1 MRIRRRRS
9 ILTGLGIA
17 LAAAMLVAALVVSDS
32 LGFGFDRAARAS
44 DLPDIIVRFDPQSA
58 SRVAQRIAALPDVA
72 AYTVRTEVT
81 DVGLQTADEF
91 AGDGSVEVVGR
102 GRRGYAIVAG
112 RDVTGPGQ
120 VVVERGLADAW
131 HLSLGGALQIDGL
144 GTERIVGFS
153 ESPDNVAYPL
163 AVPRVYVSDRATGPL
178 AADLAEIWLR
188 DPRNLNEVLVQA
200 RATSYGLHGLRF
212 VTRSG
217 VRVLLDQ
224 AAGIVIDLLVA
235 LSLIALA
242 TASVM
247 LAASA
252 RAEVQRRL
260 AAIGVRRAVGASR
273 AHLAGT
279 QAFEAL
285 FVAAPAATIG
295 AVAGALA
302 TYGPTTRLLVL
313 LNEPAPGAALAPA
326 LAAAWLVAIAIP
338 VLAAAWPAWR
348 AAGRPPVA
356 LLHGAELGAGAR
368 RSTRLSAPR
377 AGLTVLGARLV
388 GARRTRLVATVAA
401 LGFSTAFVLLML
413 ALASALSSLETDPQA
428 LGKHYQLTANLPASA
443 VPRVRRIPGVQAVA
457 PRYEEEAVDSY
468 SLGET
473 IDVIAYPGNHTV
485 FEAPPL
491 VSGTRLRGDGEAEVG
506 LGLAQA
512 LGLSPGSTL
521 AIELESGRELRLR
534 VAGVVSS
541 LDHDGRVAYVPA
553 AALLAADPSAASDEQ
568 LAVVLRPGANAAAV
582 SADARIDGGARH
594 RRGRPWRAARRRAP
608 LDPARDRDRRRPRLP
623 VRAHPGMC
631 AHGPGAP
638 AHGVGAARVRRRRR
652 RGPAATRRRG
662 DRARAAGGRD
672 RDPARAARARP
683 RAVAPG
689 RELRDPAAR
698 RELVRDRRRAG
709 GLGARRRDRRGVGG
723 AADHARER
731 DRGDAR
737 AVSLTRREAIVLGA
751 GALLA
756 AGCGSARSTAAG
768 SGSTL
773 ASTWAT
779 LAAPARSRPVPA
791 RRWSHAPSSVRF
803 APPRA

>member
-1 MRIRRRRS
+1 MRVRRRRS
-9 ILTGLGIA
+9 LLTGLGVA

-32 LGFGFDRAARAS
+32 LGFGFDRAARAA

-58 SRVAQRIAALPDVA
+58 GRVAQRIAALPDLA

-81 DVGLQTADEF
+81 GVGLETADEF
-91 AGDGSVEVVGR
+91 AGNGAVEVVGQ

-120 VVVERGLADAW
+120 VVVERGLAAAW
-131 HLSLGGALQIDGL
+131 HLDLGGSLAIDGL
-144 GTERIVGFS
+144 GPERIVGFS
-153 ESPDNVAYPL
+153 ESPDNVSYPL
-163 AVPRVYVSDRATGPL
+163 AVPRVYVSQRGIGPL
-178 AADLAEIWLR
+178 AANLAEIWLR

-200 RATSYGLHGLRF
+200 RATSYGLRGLRF

-252 RAEVQRRL
+252 RAEVQRRIG
-260 AAIGVRRAVGASR
+260 AIGVRRAVGASR

-295 AVAGALA
+295 AIGGAIA
-302 TYGPTTRLLVL
+302 TYGPTSRLLVL
-313 LNEPAPGAALAPA
+313 LNEPAPGVALLPA

-348 AAGRPPVA
+348 AAGRPPVE
-356 LLHGAELGAGAR
+356 LLRGAELQRGAR

-388 GARRTRLVATVAA
+388 GARRTRLIATVAA

-428 LGKHYQLTANLPASA
+428 LGKRYQLTADLPASA
-443 VPRVRRIPGVQAVA
+443 VARVRSIPGVQAVA
-457 PRYEEEAVDSY
+457 PRYEQEAVDSY

-473 IDVIAYPGNHTV
+473 IDVIAYRGNHTV
-485 FEAPPL
+485 LEAPPL
-491 VSGTRLRGDGEAEVG
+491 VSGKRLRGRGQAEVG

-521 AIELESGRELRLR
+521 AIELASGTELRLR
-534 VAGVVSS
+534 VAGIVSS

-568 LAVVLRPGANAAAV
+568 LAVVLAPGANAAAV
-582 SADARIDGGARH
+582 SAALGSTAAPATGAVGRGAPLVAVLRSILRAIAIVDGLVCLYALIQ
-594 RRGRPWRAARRRAP
+594 ACALTVQERRRTVSV
-608 LDPARDRDRRRPRLP
+608 L
-623 VRAHPGMC
+623 RAF
-631 AHGPGAP
+631 GA
-638 AHGVGAARVRRRRR
+638 
-652 RGPAATRRRG
+652 
-662 DRARAAGGRD
+662 
-672 RDPARAARARP
+672 
-683 RAVAPG
+683 
-689 RELRDPAAR
+689 
-698 RELVRDRRRAG
+698 
-709 GLGARRRDRRGVGG
+709 GG
-723 AADHARER
+723 AAVRRLLA
-731 DRGDAR
+731 G
-737 AVSLTRREAIVLGA
+737 AVIALVVPAAVLGVLLERLVLGPALSRLAASYVTLSLGASGLEIVAVLAGLALA
-751 GALLA
+751 GAIA
-756 AGCGSARSTAAG
+756 VAWVARQTTRQNVIAGMEG
-768 SGSTL
+768 
-773 ASTWAT
+773 
-779 LAAPARSRPVPA
+779 P
-791 RRWSHAPSSVRF
+791 
-803 APPRA
+803 

>member
-1 MRIRRRRS
+1 
-9 ILTGLGIA
+9 
-17 LAAAMLVAALVVSDS
+17 MLVAALVVSDS

-44 DLPDIIVRFDPQSA
+44 DLPDIIVRFDPQPA
-58 SRVAQRIAALPDVA
+58 NRVAQRIAALPDVA

-81 DVGLQTADEF
+81 GVGLGTADEF
-91 AGDGSVEVVGR
+91 DGDGDVEVIGA
-102 GRRGYAIVAG
+102 GRRAYAIVAG

-131 HLSLGGALQIDGL
+131 HLALGGALTIDGL

-153 ESPDNVAYPL
+153 ESPDNVSYPL
-163 AVPRVYVSDRATGPL
+163 AVPRVYISARGVGPL
-178 AADLAEIWLR
+178 AADLADIWLR
-188 DPRNLNEVLVQA
+188 DPRNVGEVLVQA
-200 RATSYGLHGLRF
+200 RATSYGVRGLRF

-260 AAIGVRRAVGASR
+260 GAIGVRRAVGASR
-273 AHLAGT
+273 GHLAGT

-295 AVAGALA
+295 AVGGALA
-302 TYGPTTRLLVL
+302 TYGPTNRLLVL
-313 LNEPAPGAALAPA
+313 LNEPAPGAALLPA
-326 LAAAWLVAIAIP
+326 IAAAWVAAVAIP

-348 AAGRPPVA
+348 AAGRSPVA
-356 LLHGAELGAGAR
+356 LLRGAELKRRRRRRDRSRGPAGPGTA
-368 RSTRLSAPR
+368 R

-388 GARRTRLVATVAA
+388 SARRTRLVATVAA

-428 LGKHYQLTANLPASA
+428 LGKRYQLTANLPASA
-443 VPRVRRIPGVQAVA
+443 VPRVRRIRGVQAVA
-457 PRYEEEAVDSY
+457 PRYEDEAVDSY

-491 VSGTRLRGDGEAEVG
+491 ESGTRLRGDDEAEVG

-512 LGLSPGSTL
+512 LGLSRGSTL
-521 AIELESGRELRLR
+521 AIQLDSGSELRLR

-553 AALLAADPSAASDEQ
+553 AALLAADPSAAGDEQ
-568 LAVVLRPGANAAAV
+568 LAVVLKPGANAAAV
-582 SADARIDGGARH
+582 SAALGSTAAPATGAVGRGVPLVSVLRSILRAIAIVDGLVCLYALIQ
-594 RRGRPWRAARRRAP
+594 ACALTVQERRRTVSV
-608 LDPARDRDRRRPRLP
+608 L
-623 VRAHPGMC
+623 RAF
-631 AHGPGAP
+631 GA
-638 AHGVGAARVRRRRR
+638 
-652 RGPAATRRRG
+652 
-662 DRARAAGGRD
+662 
-672 RDPARAARARP
+672 
-683 RAVAPG
+683 
-689 RELRDPAAR
+689 
-698 RELVRDRRRAG
+698 
-709 GLGARRRDRRGVGG
+709 GG
-723 AADHARER
+723 AAVRRLLAGAVIALVLPAAVVGVVLER
-731 DRGDAR
+731 
-737 AVSLTRREAIVLGA
+737 LVLGPALSRLAASYVTLPLAASGLEIAAVLAGLALA
-751 GALLA
+751 GATA
-756 AGCGSARSTAAG
+756 VAWVARQT
-768 SGSTL
+768 T
-773 ASTWAT
+773 
-779 LAAPARSRPVPA
+779 RE
-791 RRWSHAPSSVRF
+791 SVIEGMG
-803 APPRA
+803 PP

>member
-1 MRIRRRRS
+1 VRVRRRRS
-9 ILTGLGIA
+9 LLTGLGIA

-32 LGFGFDRAARAS
+32 LGFGFDRAAHAA
-44 DLPDIIVRFDPQSA
+44 DLPDIIVRFNPQNPG
-58 SRVAQRIAALPDVA
+58 RVAQRIAALPDVA
-72 AYTVRTEVT
+72 AYTVRTEAT
-81 DVGLQTADEF
+81 GVGLETADEF
-91 AGDGSVEVVGR
+91 AGDGAVEVVGE

-120 VVVERGLADAW
+120 VVVERGLAEAW
-131 HLSLGGALQIDGL
+131 HLELGGALDIDGL

-153 ESPDNVAYPL
+153 ESPDNVSYPL
-163 AVPRVYVSDRATGPL
+163 AVPRVYVSQNGAGPL
-178 AADLAEIWLR
+178 AANLAEIWLR

-200 RATSYGLHGLRF
+200 RATSYGLQGLRF

-279 QAFEAL
+279 QALEAL

-295 AVAGALA
+295 AVGGALA
-302 TYGPTTRLLVL
+302 TYGPTSRLLVL
-313 LNEPAPGAALAPA
+313 LNEPAPGTALAPA
-326 LAAAWLVAIAIP
+326 LAAAWLASVAIP

-356 LLHGAELGAGAR
+356 LLHGAELQHGSR
-368 RSTRLSAPR
+368 RSARLPAAR

-388 GARRTRLVATVAA
+388 GARRTRLIATVAA

-428 LGKHYQLTANLPASA
+428 LGKRYQLTADLPASA
-443 VPRVRRIPGVQAVA
+443 VAHVRSIPGVQAVA
-457 PRYEEEAVDSY
+457 PRYEQQAVDSY

-473 IDVIAYPGNHTV
+473 VDVIAYPGDHTV

-491 VSGTRLRGDGEAEVG
+491 VSGARLRGSGEAEVG
-506 LGLAQA
+506 VGLAQA

-521 AIELESGRELRLR
+521 AIELAGSGTELRLR

-553 AALLAADPSAASDEQ
+553 AALLAADPSAAADEQ
-568 LAVVLRPGANAAAV
+568 LAVVVRPGANVAAV
-582 SADARIDGGARH
+582 SAAI
-594 RRGRPWRAARRRAP
+594 
-608 LDPARDRDRRRPRLP
+608 
-623 VRAHPGMC
+623 
-631 AHGPGAP
+631 GAP
-638 AHGVGAARVRRRRR
+638 AAPATGAIGRGVPLVAVLRSILRVVAIVDGLVCLYALIQACALTVQERRR
-652 RGPAATRRRG
+652 TVSVL
-662 DRARAAGGRD
+662 RAF
-672 RDPARAARARP
+672 
-683 RAVAPG
+683 
-689 RELRDPAAR
+689 
-698 RELVRDRRRAG
+698 
-709 GLGARRRDRRGVGG
+709 GAGG
-723 AADHARER
+723 AAVRRLLA
-731 DRGDAR
+731 G
-737 AVSLTRREAIVLGA
+737 AVIALVVPAAALGIVLERLVLGPALSRLAASYVTLSLGASSSEILAVLAGLAVA
-751 GALLA
+751 GAIA
-756 AGCGSARSTAAG
+756 VAWVARQTTRENVIAGMG
-768 SGSTL
+768 
-773 ASTWAT
+773 
-779 LAAPARSRPVPA
+779 AP
-791 RRWSHAPSSVRF
+791 
-803 APPRA
+803 

>member
-1 MRIRRRRS
+1 VRVRRRRS
-9 ILTGLGIA
+9 LLTGLGIA

-44 DLPDIIVRFDPQSA
+44 DLPDIIVRFNPQPA
-58 SRVAQRIAALPDVA
+58 GGVAARIAALPDVA
-72 AYTVRTEVT
+72 AYAVRSEVT
-81 DVGLQTADEF
+81 DVGLETADEF
-91 AGDGSVEVVGR
+91 AGNGAVEVVGQ

-112 RDVTGPGQ
+112 RDVTGSGQ
-120 VVVERGLADAW
+120 VVVENGLADAW
-131 HLSLGGALQIDGL
+131 HLALGGTLDIDGL

-153 ESPDNVAYPL
+153 ESPDNVSYPL
-163 AVPRVYVSDRATGPL
+163 AVPRVYVSQRGVGPL
-178 AADLAEIWLR
+178 AANLAEIWLR

-200 RATSYGLHGLRF
+200 RATSYGLQGLRF

-273 AHLAGT
+273 AHLAAT
-279 QAFEAL
+279 QAFEAW

-295 AVAGALA
+295 AIGGALA
-302 TYGPTTRLLVL
+302 TYGPTSRLLVL

-326 LAAAWLVAIAIP
+326 LVAAWLASIAIP

-356 LLHGAELGAGAR
+356 LLRGAEL
-368 RSTRLSAPR
+368 TRGSRGSIRFPAVG
-377 AGLTVLGARLV
+377 AGLTALGARLV

-401 LGFSTAFVLLML
+401 LGFSTGFVLLLL

-428 LGKHYQLTANLPASA
+428 LGKRYQLTADLPASA
-443 VPRVRRIPGVQAVA
+443 VAHVRSIPGVQAVA

-473 IDVIAYPGNHTV
+473 IDVVAYPGDHTV

-491 VSGTRLRGDGEAEVG
+491 VAGRRLRGRGQAEVG

-521 AIELESGRELRLR
+521 AIQLASGTELRLR

-553 AALLAADPSAASDEQ
+553 AALLAADPTAASDEQ

-582 SADARIDGGARH
+582 SAALGSSAAPATGAVGRGVPLVAVLRSILRAIAIVDGLVCLYALIQ
-594 RRGRPWRAARRRAP
+594 ACALTVQERRRTVSV
-608 LDPARDRDRRRPRLP
+608 L
-623 VRAHPGMC
+623 RAF
-631 AHGPGAP
+631 GA
-638 AHGVGAARVRRRRR
+638 
-652 RGPAATRRRG
+652 
-662 DRARAAGGRD
+662 
-672 RDPARAARARP
+672 
-683 RAVAPG
+683 
-689 RELRDPAAR
+689 
-698 RELVRDRRRAG
+698 
-709 GLGARRRDRRGVGG
+709 GG
-723 AADHARER
+723 AAVRRLLA
-731 DRGDAR
+731 G
-737 AVSLTRREAIVLGA
+737 AVIALVVPAAVLGILLERLVLGPALSRLAASYVTLSLGASGLEIVAVLAGLALA
-751 GALLA
+751 GAIA
-756 AGCGSARSTAAG
+756 VAWVARQATRENVIAGMG
-768 SGSTL
+768 
-773 ASTWAT
+773 
-779 LAAPARSRPVPA
+779 AP
-791 RRWSHAPSSVRF
+791 
-803 APPRA
+803 

>member
-1 MRIRRRRS
+1 MRTRRRRS

-81 DVGLQTADEF
+81 DVGLETADEF
-91 AGDGSVEVVGR
+91 AGDGSVEVVGQ
-102 GRRGYAIVAG
+102 GRRGYAIVSG

-153 ESPDNVAYPL
+153 ESPDNVSYPL

-200 RATSYGLHGLRF
+200 RATSYGLQGLRF

-285 FVAAPAATIG
+285 FVAAPAATVG
-295 AVAGALA
+295 AVGGVLA
-302 TYGPTTRLLVL
+302 TYGPTTRLLTL
-313 LNEPAPGAALAPA
+313 LNEPAPGTALLPA
-326 LAAAWLVAIAIP
+326 LAAAWVVAIAIP

-356 LLHGAELGAGAR
+356 LLRGAELGAGAR

-553 AALLAADPSAASDEQ
+553 AALLAADPSAAGDEH

-582 SADARIDGGARH
+582 STALGSTS
-594 RRGRPWRAARRRAP
+594 
-608 LDPARDRDRRRPRLP
+608 
-623 VRAHPGMC
+623 
-631 AHGPGAP
+631 AP
-638 AHGVGAARVRRRRR
+638 ATGAIGRGVPLVAVLRSIL
-652 RGPAATRRRG
+652 
-662 DRARAAGGRD
+662 
-672 RDPARAARARP
+672 
-683 RAVAPG
+683 RAVAIVDG
-689 RELRDPAAR
+689 
-698 RELVRDRRRAG
+698 LVCLYALIQACALTVQERRRTVSVLRAF
-709 GLGARRRDRRGVGG
+709 GAGG
-723 AADHARER
+723 AAVRRLLAGAVIALVLPAAVIGILLER
-731 DRGDAR
+731 
-737 AVSLTRREAIVLGA
+737 LVLGPALSRLAASYVTLPLGASSSEIAAVLAGLALA
-751 GALLA
+751 GATA
-756 AGCGSARSTAAG
+756 VAWVARQTTRESVIEG
-768 SGSTL
+768 MR
-773 ASTWAT
+773 
-779 LAAPARSRPVPA
+779 AP
-791 RRWSHAPSSVRF
+791 
-803 APPRA
+803 